1 MNKSEI
7 AVEISK
13 TGDKIADLFQY
24 IEQYKAEHQKLR
36 ELKKEYVLASL
47 DGSWELNL
55 LTLNSIHKK
64 FSAEDLALLL
74 LHHNKDKA
82 TILFEDEFHEIEIVR
97 EFVSV
102 RFNVRTDFIAFIKQH
117 NLVLNKDSYDLQL
130 DDLKGNLNFE
140 RQKEQAA
147 KAKAE
152 ELETSIQEFK
162 QLGKDLGI

>member
-7 AVEISK
+7 ANEITK
-13 TGDKIADLFQY
+13 AGDKIADIFQY
-24 IEQYKAEHQKLR
+24 IEQYKAEHQILKD
-36 ELKKEYVLASL
+36 LKKEYVLASL

-64 FSAEDLALLL
+64 LPADDLALLL
-74 LHHNKDKA
+74 LHHNKDNS
-82 TILFEDEFHEIEIVR
+82 ILFEDTTYEIEVVR

-102 RFNVRTDFIAFIKQH
+102 RFNVRNDFVNFIQQY
-117 NLVLNKDSYDLQL
+117 NLVLDKDSYALQL
-130 DDLKGNLNFE
+130 EDLEGNLNFE
-140 RQKEQAA
+140 RQKEQVA

-152 ELETSIQEFK
+152 ELEESIQKFK